1 MEPQRR
7 RTIVWLLF
15 TVVLLAGCAA
25 AGPTAPLEYR
35 NVILVIGDG
44 LGFEQLRA
52 ASYYEAGRA
61 EALAFHELPY
71 RGHMST
77 AAADSAITD
86 SAAAATAIATGVR
99 VANGTI
105 SVRLPGDGAPLETV
119 LEWYAARGK
128 ATGLVTTTYATHA
141 TPAAFAAHQESR
153 ANTHA
158 IATDYLSGSRPEVI
172 FGGGGH
178 GITPAGAEQSGYMVV
193 RNGRELAELRTDA
206 LQRVSGQFG
215 IGHMPYE
222 LDGLGDL
229 PHLSQMTAAA
239 VELLSHEPDG
249 FFLMVEGGR
258 IDHAGHANEIDD
270 TIHEIIELSRTVAW
284 LHEWATARPNTLLLV
299 TSDHETGGLEVLQNR
314 GEGQVPAVRWSTT
327 GHTALEVPVFAAGPG
342 AEAVTRITDNTDL
355 YHILLGEQ

>member
-1 MEPQRR
+1 
-7 RTIVWLLF
+7 
-15 TVVLLAGCAA
+15 
-25 AGPTAPLEYR
+25 
-35 NVILVIGDG
+35 
-44 LGFEQLRA
+44 
-52 ASYYEAGRA
+52 
-61 EALAFHELPY
+61 
-71 RGHMST
+71 
-77 AAADSAITD
+77 
-86 SAAAATAIATGVR
+86 
-99 VANGTI
+99 
-105 SVRLPGDGAPLETV
+105 LETV